1 MSCGMASAALGHR
14 WVRPAAPALT
24 APRVLSVAQP
34 AASARTVAVAG
45 VSLFVALA
53 LSACSLAP
61 KYAEPSVPE
70 VTQFKEAGEWM
81 PAVPAE
87 TTARGEWWR
96 SFGDPKLDELQQ
108 RLPQGS
114 QDLRVAFARY
124 EQARAISHG
133 ARSNLLPALDANA
146 SAGRGRS
153 SANAPGS
160 DGVIRTGNDFIASLD
175 FAWELDLFGRLR
187 NTTAAANNRAQASAA
202 DFAAVEL
209 ALRAE
214 LATSYFS
221 LRGADAT
228 LRLLE
233 DTVKAYDR
241 AHELTRNRYEG
252 GIAAATDVDQAET
265 QRQNARA
272 QLASVRLQ
280 RSNLEHAI
288 AVLLGEPPARFA
300 LEPAQLV
307 GAPPPV
313 DAGLPSA
320 LLLRRPDV
328 ASAER
333 AVAAAN
339 AEIGVARAAWF
350 PVFVLGGSGG
360 YESARSASWFE
371 APSRFWSAGPSV
383 QVPLLDFGA
392 RSAVNRE
399 ARAAYDEAVAR
410 YRQTALIAYQE
421 VEDNL
426 AALRH
431 LADELAADEAAA
443 ASAQR
448 SAYHADRRYASGVA
462 DYLEVASTQTAA
474 LQAQRSALE
483 ARVRRLNAAVG
494 LVRAV
499 GGGWSRDELSR
510 ERPAS

>member
-1 MSCGMASAALGHR
+1 VAR
-14 WVRPAAPALT
+14 AAPAALIRNLARAT
-24 APRVLSVAQP
+24 QA
-34 AASARTVAVAG
+34 ARTAGISLVAAAV
-45 VSLFVALA
+45 

-61 KYAEPSVPE
+61 RYEAPTIQE
-70 VTQFKEAGEWM
+70 VTDFREAGEWM
-81 PAVPAE
+81 PAAPADTE
-87 TTARGEWWR
+87 PRGEWWR
-96 SFGDPKLDELQQ
+96 AFGDPRLDALQQ
-108 RLPQGS
+108 QLHDGS
-114 QDLRVAFARY
+114 QDLRAAVARF
-124 EQARAISHG
+124 EQARAYSRG
-133 ARSNLLPALDANA
+133 ARSNLFPTVDAGA
-146 SAGRGRS
+146 SAGRARG

-160 DGVIRTGNDFIASLD
+160 GGVISTGNDFVAALD
-175 FAWELDLFGRLR
+175 FAWEIDLFGRLR
-187 NTTAAANNRAQASAA
+187 NTAAAAGDRAQASAA
-202 DFAAVEL
+202 DLAAVEL

-233 DTVKAYDR
+233 DTVSAYDR
-241 AHELTRNRYEG
+241 AYELTRNRYNG

-280 RSNLEHAI
+280 RAQLEHAI
-288 AVLLGEPPARFA
+288 AVLLGEPPARFT
-300 LEPAQLV
+300 LEPAALA
-307 GAPPPV
+307 GDPPPLS
-313 DAGLPSA
+313 AGLPSQ

-350 PVFVLGGSGG
+350 PVFTLGGSGG
-360 YESARSASWFE
+360 FESTLTSNWFD
-371 APSRFWSAGPSV
+371 APSRFWSAGPAG

-392 RSAVNRE
+392 RSALNAQ
-399 ARAAYDEAVAR
+399 ARAAYEEAVAN
-410 YRQTALIAYQE
+410 YRKTALIAYQE

-431 LADELAADEAAA
+431 LADEVAADEAAA

-494 LVRAV
+494 LVRAL
-499 GGGWSRDELSR
+499 GGGWNRDDLGN
-510 ERPAS
+510 PAL

>member
-1 MSCGMASAALGHR
+1 MR
-14 WVRPAAPALT
+14 T
-24 APRVLSVAQP
+24 AI
-34 AASARTVAVAG
+34 AASGADARRRPIPDLARATRVVRTAGISLVAAAV
-45 VSLFVALA
+45 

-61 KYAEPSVPE
+61 KYETPKTEEVAE
-70 VTQFKEAGEWM
+70 FKEAGEWM
-81 PAVPAE
+81 QAAPAD
-87 TTARGEWWR
+87 TQSRGEWWR
-96 SFGDPKLDELQQ
+96 AFGDPKLDELQQ
-108 RLPQGS
+108 QLQNGS
-114 QDLRVAFARY
+114 QDLRVAVARF
-124 EQARAISHG
+124 EQARAFSRG
-133 ARSNLLPALDANA
+133 ARSNLFPTLDASA
-146 SAGRGRS
+146 SAGRGRTS
-153 SANAPGS
+153 GTAPASTG
-160 DGVIRTGNDFIASLD
+160 IATGNDFFAALD
-175 FAWELDLFGRLR
+175 FAWEIDLFGRLR
-187 NTTAAANNRAQASAA
+187 NAAAAAGDRAQASAA
-202 DFAAVEL
+202 DLAAVEL

-214 LATSYFS
+214 LASSYFS
-221 LRGADAT
+221 LRGADAE

-233 DTVKAYDR
+233 DTVTAYDR
-241 AHELTRNRYEG
+241 AFELTRNRYNG

-265 QRQNARA
+265 QRQNARS

-280 RSNLEHAI
+280 RAQLEHAI
-288 AVLLGEPPARFA
+288 AVLLGQTPAHFT
-300 LEPAQLV
+300 LEPATLA

-313 DAGLPSA
+313 STGLPSA

-350 PVFVLGGSGG
+350 PVFTLGGTAGF
-360 YESARSASWFE
+360 ESALSSNWFD

-383 QVPLLDFGA
+383 AAPLLDFGG
-392 RSAVNRE
+392 RSAANAQ
-399 ARAAYDEAVAR
+399 ARAAYDEAVAN
-410 YRQTALIAYQE
+410 YRKSALVAYQE

-494 LVRAV
+494 LVRAL
-499 GGGWSRDELSR
+499 GGGWTRDEL
-510 ERPAS
+510 ERPAL

>member
-1 MSCGMASAALGHR
+1 MNTRNPAIALI
-14 WVRPAAPALT
+14 
-24 APRVLSVAQP
+24 
-34 AASARTVAVAG
+34 VAG
-45 VSLFVALA
+45 V

-61 KYAEPSVPE
+61 KYETPKTESVE
-70 VTQFKEAGEWM
+70 TFKEAGDWM
-81 PAVPAE
+81 PAAAAD
-87 TTARGEWWR
+87 TSRGEWWQA
-96 SFGDPKLDELQQ
+96 FGDSKLNELEAQL
-108 RLPQGS
+108 RDGS
-114 QDLRVAFARY
+114 EDLRAAVARF
-124 EQARAISHG
+124 EQARAIARG
-133 ARSNLLPALDANA
+133 TRSNLFPTLGASA

-153 SANAPGS
+153 SGNAPGS
-160 DGVIRTGNDFIASLD
+160 LGVATANDFVASLD
-175 FAWELDLFGRLR
+175 FAWEIDVFGRLR
-187 NTTAAANNRAQASAA
+187 NAAAAAGNRAEASSA
-202 DFAAVEL
+202 DLAAVDL

-214 LATSYFS
+214 LAADYFS
-221 LRGADAT
+221 LRGSDAE

-241 AHELTRNRYEG
+241 AYDLTKNRYDG

-272 QLASVRLQ
+272 QLASVKLQ
-280 RSNLEHAI
+280 RAQLEHAI
-288 AVLLGEPPARFA
+288 AVLLGKPPANFSLA
-300 LEPAQLV
+300 YAELV
-307 GAPPPV
+307 GGPPPV
-313 DAGLPSA
+313 DVGLPSA

-350 PVFVLGGSGG
+350 PVFTLGGSGG
-360 YESARSASWFE
+360 YEGNATSNWFE
-371 APSRFWSAGPSV
+371 APSRFWSAGPAATL
-383 QVPLLDFGA
+383 PLLDVGGRLA
-392 RSAVNRE
+392 TNRQ
-399 ARAAYDEAVAR
+399 ARAAFDEAVAN
-410 YRQTALIAYQE
+410 YRKSALVAYQE

-462 DYLEVASTQTAA
+462 DYLEVTSTQTAA

-494 LVRAV
+494 LVRAL
-499 GGGWSRDELSR
+499 GGGWTR
-510 ERPAS
+510 EQLGGPTL